1 MPALIII
8 AKILVAAI
16 AAYRIYKIVMFYKSD
31 SNVKLSFDLLSTI
44 EIDAVI
50 GLTIISLL
58 AKITETTYV
67 FTLVL
72 CLLAAVLNFF
82 HLFRIVI
89 AGDKKIMLRQKTY
102 ELKKIRGM
110 NASGFTLHVY
120 LKNGQKLKVIVPLTK
135 NEVIRKMNYLK

>member
-16 AAYRIYKIVMFYKSD
+16 AAYRIYKIVMFYRSD
-31 SNVKLSFDLLSTI
+31 SNVRLSFDLLSTI

-58 AKITETTYV
+58 ARITETTYV

-72 CLLAAVLNFF
+72 CLLAAVLNCF
-82 HLFRIVI
+82 HLFRLVI

-102 ELKKIRGM
+102 ELKKIKGM
-110 NASGFTLHVY
+110 NASGFTLNVY
-120 LKNGQKLKVIVPLTK
+120 LKNGEKLKVMVPLTK